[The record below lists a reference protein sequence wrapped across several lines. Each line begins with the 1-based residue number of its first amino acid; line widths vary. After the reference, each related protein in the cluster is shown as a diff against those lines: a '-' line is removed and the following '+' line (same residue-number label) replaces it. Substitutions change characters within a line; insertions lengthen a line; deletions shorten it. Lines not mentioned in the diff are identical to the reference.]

1 MYDNDDLKNELIEG
15 RNAVTEALRSG
26 RPIEKIYI
34 AKGETDKAL
43 GFIASS
49 ARDKGFVVV
58 EADRKKLD
66 FMSETKA
73 HQGVIAVVGAK
84 EYCTVDDILAYAE
97 EKGEPPFI
105 IICDEISD
113 PHNLGAIIRSA
124 DCSGV
129 HGVIT
134 PKRRNAGLTAVVS
147 KTSAGAL
154 EYVPVARVS
163 NLSSTIKYL
172 KDKGVWIYG
181 TAANGSCELWNTDFT
196 GPIALVIG
204 SEGSGIGRLVAE
216 NCDFTVSIPMKG
228 HIDSLNA
235 SCAATILMYEIF
247 RQRLTNK

>member
-181 TAANGSCELWNTDFT
+181 TAANGSCELWNTDFS

>member
-172 KDKGVWIYG
+172 KEKGVWIYG